1 MKLYYYIILVFIIFI
16 NQSHAKIE
24 NSNIIYKLS
33 LKSFGLSINLGEIN
47 SYFSFNNKT
56 YSLEFTLKS
65 NNLVNIITPIFGT
78 GKVNGLI
85 ENLIF
90 YPLSYQYEYT
100 RREKTKNTEILFDKS
115 KKLFS
120 RTIPE
125 YDKSKLTSISP
136 KMLQNVIDP
145 ITAIIY
151 MGNHK
156 FNNGCSKNYRIY
168 DGKRRYDLKYIDKYE
183 EDGYLVCKLLQYKI
197 GGFKLN
203 DNEVDPFKPAQEIVT
218 YFEIINDEYTLRKIV
233 TKSKFAK
240 IRIDLDYL

>member
-33 LKSFGLSINLGEIN
+33 LNSFGLSINLGEIN

-56 YSLEFTLKS
+56 YSLEFTLES
-65 NNLVNIITPIFGT
+65 INLVTVVAPIFGT
-78 GKVNGLI
+78 GKVSGLN
-85 ENLIF
+85 ENLTF

-120 RTIPE
+120 KTIPE
-125 YDKSKLTSISP
+125 YDKSKLTPISP

-145 ITAIIY
+145 ITALIY
-151 MGNHK
+151 IGNHK

-168 DGKRRYDLKYIDKYE
+168 DGKRRYDLKYIDKFE

-203 DNEVDPFKPAQEIVT
+203 DNRVDAFKPAQEIET
-218 YFEIINDEYTLRKIV
+218 YFEIINNQYTLRKII
-233 TKSKFAK
+233 TKSKFTK

>member
-16 NQSHAKIE
+16 NQSHAKTE
-24 NSNIIYKLS
+24 NLNIIYKLS

-78 GKVNGLI
+78 GKVSGLI
-85 ENLIF
+85 ENLVL
-90 YPLSYQYEYT
+90 YPFSYQYEYT

-151 MGNHK
+151 MGNHE
-156 FNNGCSKNYRIY
+156 FNNGCSKNYRVY
-168 DGKRRYDLKYIDKYE
+168 DGKRRYDLKYIDKFE
-183 EDGYLVCKLLQYKI
+183 EGGYLVCKLLQYKI

-203 DNEVDPFKPAQEIVT
+203 DNEVDAFKPAQEIIT
-218 YFEIINDEYTLRKIV
+218 YFEIIDEQYKLRKIV
-233 TKSKFAK
+233 TKSKFAI